1 LFFPSTPLHITGKD
15 PEPGTTRGGWLY
27 YKDGTWHLR
36 DQTGVCDLSLS
47 TEEEPEKQYSYW
59 AFIEKETAGWK
70 LLFKRKL
77 AGREPF
83 QGDGTTFSTLKLR
96 FEALRRV
103 RAFFSGH
110 EFCEVDTPVRVPCPS
125 VEPYLDAFKA
135 GTRSL
140 RTSPEL
146 HMKRLLCGGW
156 DRIFQIAPSFRD
168 EPESSTHQQE
178 FLMLEWYRAFS
189 NLNTLIEDIQGLL
202 KALAPLAKDTGY
214 FNSPVRI
221 TNMPD
226 LFYRK
231 TGIDLTSPDSRKAM
245 ETLLHKNQFSAGAGD
260 SWDDLFFK
268 VFLNFIEPGLGR
280 KEPEIILDYPASQS
294 ALARINPVK
303 NGVYESCYRFELFI
317 KGVECANAYD
327 ELTDADEQ
335 DRRFIKCNEERLH
348 MGKEAHPTDET
359 FFKAMHRAM
368 PPASGIALG
377 LDRIIMLLAGEDDIR
392 KVMPH
397 YQYN

>member
-1 LFFPSTPLHITGKD
+1 M
-15 PEPGTTRGGWLY
+15 
-27 YKDGTWHLR
+27 WHLR
-36 DQTGVCDLSLS
+36 DQTGVRALSLS
-47 TEEEPEKQYSYW
+47 SEEKLERQYSYW
-59 AFIEKETAGWK
+59 AFIEKTASGWT
-70 LLFKRKL
+70 LLFNRKL
-77 AGREPF
+77 AAPKPF
-83 QGDGTTFSTLKLR
+83 QGDDSTFSILKLR

-103 RAFFSGH
+103 RSFFTEH

-125 VEPYLDAFKA
+125 MEPYLDAFKS
-135 GTRSL
+135 GSKSL

-156 DRIFQIAPSFRD
+156 DRIFQIASSFRN
-168 EPESSTHQQE
+168 EPESTTHQQE

-202 KALAPLAKDTGY
+202 QTLAPLAKDSGY
-214 FNSPVRI
+214 FRRSVRI
-221 TNMPD
+221 TDMPD
-226 LFYRK
+226 LFNRK
-231 TGIDLTSPDSRKAM
+231 TGIDLTIPGSRKAM
-245 ETLLHKNQFSAGAGD
+245 ENLLGKNQLSAGSED

-268 VFLNFIEPGLGR
+268 VFLNFIEPDLGR
-280 KEPEIILDYPASQS
+280 NEPEIILDYPASQS

-303 NGVYESCYRFELFI
+303 NGAYESCYRFELFI

-327 ELTDADEQ
+327 ELTDAEEQ
-335 DRRFIKCNEERLH
+335 DRRFLTCNEERLS
-348 MGKEAHPTDET
+348 MGKEPHPADET

-377 LDRIIMLLAGEDDIR
+377 LDRIIMLLAGEEDIR